1 MNLVVVGLGSNI
13 DPDENIRTALQR
25 IPELAEIRS
34 QTDILRTEP
43 VGAPGQAW
51 FMNCA
56 VLLATELSLE
66 ELEIRLRDIE
76 GSMGRPREG
85 DRSGPRTIDLD
96 VLVWNDRVVDDD
108 VHSRPFL
115 GNAVRELCPDLYE
128 PTPPQTPATTWPERT
143 PTPPGSR
150 VPEVKRRDL

>member
-1 MNLVVVGLGSNI
+1 VNLVVVGLGSNI
-13 DPDENIRTALQR
+13 DPEVNIRTALQR

-43 VGAPGQAW
+43 VGAPGQPW

-56 VLLATELSLE
+56 VLLTTELSLE

-76 GSMGRPREG
+76 GSMGRPCEG

-96 VLVWNDRVVDDD
+96 VLVWNGTVVDED
-108 VHSRPFL
+108 VYSRSFL
-115 GNAVRELCPDLYE
+115 CNEVRVLCPDLE
-128 PTPPQTPATTWPERT
+128 PC
-143 PTPPGSR
+143 
-150 VPEVKRRDL
+150 

>member
-13 DPDENIRTALQR
+13 DADENIRTALQR

-56 VLLATELSLE
+56 VLLATDLSLE
-66 ELEIRLRDIE
+66 ELGIRLRDLE
-76 GSMGRPREG
+76 GSMGRPRDG

-96 VLVWNDRVVDDD
+96 VLVWNGTIVDEDVYSRSFLRDEVRV
-108 VHSRPFL
+108 
-115 GNAVRELCPDLYE
+115 LCPDLE
-128 PTPPQTPATTWPERT
+128 PC
-143 PTPPGSR
+143 
-150 VPEVKRRDL
+150 